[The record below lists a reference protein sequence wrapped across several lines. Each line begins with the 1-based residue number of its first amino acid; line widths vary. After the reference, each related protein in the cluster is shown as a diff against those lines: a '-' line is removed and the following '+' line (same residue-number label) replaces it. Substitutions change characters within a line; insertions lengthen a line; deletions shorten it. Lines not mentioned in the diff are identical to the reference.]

1 MVSRRAG
8 EARKQDIGAAAGETS
23 RVWFTLARGR
33 LDDVFYPRPD
43 TACVRAL
50 RLFVDGAP
58 DDEHEHAC
66 ARPHERVP
74 LLEIETRGAAYAMTK
89 ETIAD
94 PRSNAVL
101 QRVRWRAPVGRLRVL
116 LEPELAVVEAG
127 PLDHHGHLVIAAD
140 LGRFAV
146 AVAASAPWA
155 SCEGLAGEL
164 AVGDVT
170 LAMGFGSDRHVA
182 AHVAR
187 SALVRGFDAIRELYI
202 AEWHAWHD
210 QLRYPPAG
218 PLWVRS
224 VCVLK
229 TLEARDGGRVAA
241 LAKPWGPSRPGR
253 AWGSYHLVW
262 TRDLVESMGAMIAAG
277 AHDEARQALTY
288 LGVTQRP
295 DGHWPQNMKL
305 DGRRVWKGNELD
317 ETALP
322 ILLVDL
328 LRRERLLDDRAL
340 EQAWP
345 MVARAAARLAA
356 AGPSTQL
363 DRWEDAHGVTPFTLA
378 SEIAALRV
386 ASTLAD
392 RDATAHRFAARA
404 DEWDASIESLLY
416 RRGGP
421 LADRL
426 GIAGY
431 YVRAR
436 VPGEPL
442 PAATLSP
449 NELSPDAL
457 ALARFGVR
465 AADDPRL
472 ADTVRAI
479 DAVLRTEV
487 GWRRYP
493 GDTYGEHADG
503 SPWDRDGIG
512 RSWPLLVGERAHF
525 ELARGNLDEAYA
537 LRGHLERLASATGM
551 LPEQTWDAPDIR
563 DRGLVFGSATHS
575 AAPLGWAHAEYVKL
589 CRSLAD
595 GRVFD
600 LPTPYAGGR

>member
-1 MVSRRAG
+1 MVSRRCG
-8 EARKQDIGAAAGETS
+8 VARMQVFGAAAGETS
-23 RVWFTLARGR
+23 RVRCTLARGR

-58 DDEHEHAC
+58 ADEHEHAC

-127 PLDHHGHLVIAAD
+127 PLDHHGRLVIAAD

-146 AVAASAPWA
+146 
-155 SCEGLAGEL
+155 EL
-164 AVGDVT
+164 AVGDVA

-241 LAKPWGPSRPGR
+241 LAKPWGPGRPGR

-262 TRDLVESMGAMIAAG
+262 TRGLVESMGALLAAG

-340 EQAWP
+340 ARP
-345 MVARAAARLAA
+345 SATLARA
-356 AGPSTQL
+356 
-363 DRWEDAHGVTPFTLA
+363 HG
-378 SEIAALRV
+378 
-386 ASTLAD
+386 
-392 RDATAHRFAARA
+392 
-404 DEWDASIESLLY
+404 
-416 RRGGP
+416 RR
-421 LADRL
+421 
-426 GIAGY
+426 
-431 YVRAR
+431 
-436 VPGEPL
+436 
-442 PAATLSP
+442 
-449 NELSPDAL
+449 
-457 ALARFGVR
+457 
-465 AADDPRL
+465 
-472 ADTVRAI
+472 
-479 DAVLRTEV
+479 
-487 GWRRYP
+487 
-493 GDTYGEHADG
+493 
-503 SPWDRDGIG
+503 
-512 RSWPLLVGERAHF
+512 
-525 ELARGNLDEAYA
+525 
-537 LRGHLERLASATGM
+537 
-551 LPEQTWDAPDIR
+551 
-563 DRGLVFGSATHS
+563 
-575 AAPLGWAHAEYVKL
+575 
-589 CRSLAD
+589 
-595 GRVFD
+595 
-600 LPTPYAGGR
+600 

>member
-23 RVWFTLARGR
+23 RVRCTLARGR

-58 DDEHEHAC
+58 ADEHEHAC

-89 ETIAD
+89 ETIAE

-155 SCEGLAGEL
+155 SSEG
-164 AVGDVT
+164 
-170 LAMGFGSDRHVA
+170 
-182 AHVAR
+182 
-187 SALVRGFDAIRELYI
+187 
-202 AEWHAWHD
+202 HAWHD

-218 PLWVRS
+218 PLGVRS
-224 VCVLK
+224 VCVRK

-262 TRDLVESMGAMIAAG
+262 PRDLVASMGAMLAAG

-288 LGVTQRP
+288 LNVTQRP

-340 EQAWP
+340 ARP
-345 MVARAAARLAA
+345 SATLARA
-356 AGPSTQL
+356 
-363 DRWEDAHGVTPFTLA
+363 HG
-378 SEIAALRV
+378 
-386 ASTLAD
+386 
-392 RDATAHRFAARA
+392 
-404 DEWDASIESLLY
+404 
-416 RRGGP
+416 RR
-421 LADRL
+421 
-426 GIAGY
+426 
-431 YVRAR
+431 
-436 VPGEPL
+436 
-442 PAATLSP
+442 
-449 NELSPDAL
+449 
-457 ALARFGVR
+457 
-465 AADDPRL
+465 
-472 ADTVRAI
+472 
-479 DAVLRTEV
+479 
-487 GWRRYP
+487 
-493 GDTYGEHADG
+493 
-503 SPWDRDGIG
+503 
-512 RSWPLLVGERAHF
+512 
-525 ELARGNLDEAYA
+525 
-537 LRGHLERLASATGM
+537 
-551 LPEQTWDAPDIR
+551 
-563 DRGLVFGSATHS
+563 
-575 AAPLGWAHAEYVKL
+575 
-589 CRSLAD
+589 
-595 GRVFD
+595 
-600 LPTPYAGGR
+600 